1 MKVKPKILTKAATD
15 TLRREVAVRDNSL
28 CILCGQ
34 PAVDIAH
41 IVPRS
46 HGKKNSVTIWQ
57 LKNLA
62 CSCRACHIETRAQ
75 RIRFLKRM
83 QELYAFDYSM
93 QPFAQYLIE
102 EG

>member
-1 MKVKPKILTKAATD
+1 MKPQILTKTQREA
-15 TLRREVAVRDNSL
+15 LRRQVALRDNYR
-28 CILCGQ
+28 CILCNK

-46 HGKKNSVTIWQ
+46 HGVKNSAVIWQ
-57 LKNLA
+57 EANMC

-75 RIRFLKRM
+75 RKKFLKRM

-102 EG
+102 EGA